1 MHSPDGPNDITSDP
15 NTIKQLLFDY
25 HSSLGQHNP
34 DDPRFD
40 KAFCQTIETEL
51 SSVFPTEIGPAFC
64 EQEMSTEEIKAALN
78 KLENNK
84 AAGLN
89 CVQNEALRHE
99 GDPLSE
105 SLQTMFNF
113 ILKTGVSPTIWQSTM
128 IHLISNEKTGVLIHS
143 KLLIPANLT
152 HIMHLKSV

>member
-1 MHSPDGPNDITSDP
+1 MRSPDGPNDITSDS

-40 KAFCQTIETEL
+40 KAFCQRIETEL
-51 SSVFPTEIGPAFC
+51 SSVSTTEIGPAFC

-84 AAGLN
+84 AAGMD
-89 CVQNEALRHE
+89 CV
-99 GDPLSE
+99 
-105 SLQTMFNF
+105 
-113 ILKTGVSPTIWQSTM
+113 
-128 IHLISNEKTGVLIHS
+128 
-143 KLLIPANLT
+143 
-152 HIMHLKSV
+152 